1 MRKIAHTTR
10 KLVHEIEIFDVSAGV
25 FVVNTQCSNAISK
38 PLRQPRLCSDYAF
51 VDSFTKKKENDKIL
65 QIQ

>member
-1 MRKIAHTTR
+1 M
-10 KLVHEIEIFDVSAGV
+10 KLRIFDVSAGV

-51 VDSFTKKKENDKIL
+51 VDSFTNKKEKKKMIRYYK
-65 QIQ
+65 